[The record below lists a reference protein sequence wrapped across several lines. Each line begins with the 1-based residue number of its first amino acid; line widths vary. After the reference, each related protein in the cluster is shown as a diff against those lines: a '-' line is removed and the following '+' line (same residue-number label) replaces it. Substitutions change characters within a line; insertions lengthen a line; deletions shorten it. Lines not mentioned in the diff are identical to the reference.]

1 MINKWLKLVCCVAVA
16 GLVLCASIV
25 PAYAMAPNTPYTP
38 NHEEELTLLGYE
50 EEELTLPA
58 YFLTTANLRLRA
70 APSLN
75 SEIIKTV
82 PQSTRVLVTDR
93 RDGEWYAVYF
103 SGITGYMSA
112 EFLFDLSTLNNLVV
126 GPNGVEKLHWSYVR
140 TFLPRGVPLQIT
152 DVRTGITYW
161 ISVFS
166 IGNHADV
173 EPVTAEDTAA
183 KFLTR
188 DGRWSWDTRPVWVQV
203 GDRTIAASINGMP
216 HAGST
221 ISGNNMNGHICLHFY
236 GSRTHNGSTNHERSH
251 QASVREALDAAPKAT
266 E

>member
-1 MINKWLKLVCCVAVA
+1 MINKWLKRVFCVAIA
-16 GLVLCASIV
+16 GLVLCAGFANV
-25 PAYAMAPNTPYTP
+25 YATTTDTQYPPVN
-38 NHEEELTLLGYE
+38 E

-58 YFLTTANLRLRA
+58 YFLTTASLRLRA
-70 APSLN
+70 APSTTA
-75 SEIIKTV
+75 EIIKTA
-82 PQSTRVLVTDR
+82 PQSTRVQVTDL
-93 RDGEWYAVYF
+93 RDGVWYAVNV
-103 SGITGYMSA
+103 SGRTGYMYA
-112 EFLFDLSTLNNLVV
+112 QFLFDLRTLNSAGI
-126 GPNGVEKLHWSYVR
+126 GPNGVERLPWSYVR

-166 IGNHADV
+166 LGNHADV

-188 DGRWSWDTRPVWVQV
+188 NGSWSWDTRPVWVHV

-236 GSRTHNGSTNHERSH
+236 GSRTHNRSLNHERSH
-251 QASVREALDAAPKAT
+251 QASVQEAFNAAP
-266 E
+266 